1 MLDIN
6 LFEKFMEELRVL
18 PRVVIKESKIAKDN
32 SMLDINLFEKFMEE
46 LRVLPRVVI
55 KESKIAGIIK
65 EQKDKALEDCMK
77 ASKAE

>member
-1 MLDIN
+1 
-6 LFEKFMEELRVL
+6 
-18 PRVVIKESKIAKDN
+18 
-32 SMLDINLFEKFMEE
+32 MLDINLFEKFMEE

-65 EQKDKALEDCMK
+65 EQKDKALEDK